1 VKHVDA
7 WNPRLSCE
15 EKQRWENRNTFLAQ
29 LTATAE
35 IDYTSDKWCPV
46 DFSLYALRAF
56 RTAFEDD
63 APPEAPFDTAVRTA
77 CWWYIYAGDRM
88 WANVENNRI
97 LAGGGE
103 GGDKHR
109 KKSWRGYNRKR
120 WTVWEDGLVTA
131 LRNCT
136 DEETKKLITD
146 ALACIKRVVGE

>member
-1 VKHVDA
+1 
-7 WNPRLSCE
+7 
-15 EKQRWENRNTFLAQ
+15 
-29 LTATAE
+29 
-35 IDYTSDKWCPV
+35 
-46 DFSLYALRAF
+46 
-56 RTAFEDD
+56 
-63 APPEAPFDTAVRTA
+63 
-77 CWWYIYAGDRM
+77 M

-109 KKSWRGYNRKR
+109 KKSWRWYNRKR

-146 ALACIKRVVGE
+146 ALACIKRVVGRILIYQENGTIVKSSSILSHTVSPKTSS